1 MSQVLTVSNTGDS
14 QEVDISQS
22 SNAQNIGVSQNEN
35 TQSIT
40 VSEQDK
46 VQTIAVTQA
55 DDIQSFAVTQ
65 QEKSQNLSVSNDVK
79 FMKGDPGD
87 KGDPGFSPTVDIVET
102 DGGHNL
108 IITDVEG
115 EKIIFVSNGKTPE
128 TTDAVTEGD
137 WRPVTSNAVYV
148 EMSNITAL
156 MKTI

>member
-1 MSQVLTVSNTGDS
+1 MSQVLTLSNTGDS
-14 QEVDISQS
+14 QSVDISQS
-22 SNAQNIGVSQNEN
+22 SNAQNIGVSQNGN
-35 TQSIT
+35 AQSIT
-40 VSEQDK
+40 ISEQDK
-46 VQTIAVTQA
+46 VQTIAVIQT
-55 DDIQSFAVTQ
+55 DDIQAFSVEQ
-65 QEKSQNLSVSNDVK
+65 QENTQSLSLSNDVT

-87 KGDPGFSPTVDIVET
+87 KGDPGFSPTIDIVET

-137 WRPVTSNAVYV
+137 WRPVTSNAVYR